1 MGDLGGMM
9 VGEEGEA
16 SWEGVVMRGEWGG
29 DGSTCDSS
37 GGQGSWWLSGAAS
50 VEEGWGGEREERDVL
65 GWRSVFPVGR
75 CVLPS
80 WSGGRWCEN
89 PVCASYPALDALV
102 SCGPGQR
109 GCPSSSS
116 SCPSSS

>member
-1 MGDLGGMM
+1 MTRGGH
-9 VGEEGEA
+9 
-16 SWEGVVMRGEWGG
+16 GG
-29 DGSTCDSS
+29 DGSTCDSGGRGS
-37 GGQGSWWLSGAAS
+37 GWLSGAA
-50 VEEGWGGEREERDVL
+50 L

-89 PVCASYPALDALV
+89 PVCASYPVLGALV
-102 SCGPGQR
+102 SYGSGQR

-116 SCPSSS
+116 GCCPSSS